1 MILFNGGAET
11 VRGENITRKIQ
22 VHSGQKLDLT
32 LLGTSSGSADLD
44 IEIVG
49 EGACVQLRGLC
60 LCGREDSMDVH
71 INLTHKVG
79 GSTSNQLLR
88 CVAAQKGRIS
98 LDGRIVVCPNAQ
110 KTEAYQNCRS
120 LQLGDEARV
129 ETSPQLEIYADDVK
143 CSHGATTGSL
153 DEDEQFYMRSRGISL
168 EQARRLQIISFLAPV
183 MEGIPEGIVDL
194 DSFLK

>member
-1 MILFNGGAET
+1 MILFNCGAEI
-11 VRGENITRKIQ
+11 VRGENIEWK
-22 VHSGQKLDLT
+22 VSVGAGQQMDLV
-32 LLGTSSGSADLD
+32 LVGTSSGSADLD

-49 EGACVQLRGLC
+49 EGASVSVKGLC
-60 LCGREDSMDVH
+60 LCGGQDS
-71 INLTHKVG
+71 INVRVNLVHKVG
-79 GSTSNQLLR
+79 GSTSDQLFR
-88 CVAAQKGRIS
+88 CVAAQKGRIG
-98 LDGRIVVCPNAQ
+98 LNGRIVVCQDAQ

-168 EQARRLQIISFLAPV
+168 EQARHLQIVSFLAPV
-183 MEGIPEGIVDL
+183 MEAVPEGIVDL
-194 DSFLK
+194 DNFLL